1 MNQIKMALCVVDV
14 NKAAGLVTVHSPS
27 GSTAVLYPMHLTIA
41 LAARI
46 AEAGRGAGAA
56 KVGANCVFPMIFTYA
71 EMAAL
76 KLAELRTLED
86 NALASTFDVDIDSEI
101 AAERRV
107 NCE

>member
-14 NKAAGLVTVHSPS
+14 NKTTGLVTVHSPS

-46 AEAGRGAGAA
+46 ADAGRSAGAA
-56 KVGANCVFPMIFTYA
+56 RVGASCVVPMIFTYA

-76 KLAELRTLED
+76 KLAELRTIED
-86 NALASTFDVDIDSEI
+86 NALAAAFEGNPYWDID
-101 AAERRV
+101 AERRAS
-107 NCE
+107 CE

>member
-1 MNQIKMALCVVDV
+1 MNQIKMALCVVEV

-27 GSTAVLYPMHLTIA
+27 GSTAVLYPMHLTLA

-46 AEAGRGAGAA
+46 AEAGRSAGAA
-56 KVGANCVFPMIFTYA
+56 KVGPNCVVPMIFTYA

-76 KLAELRTLED
+76 KLAELRTIED
-86 NALASTFDVDIDSEI
+86 NEI
-101 AAERRV
+101 AAAFDENPYWDIDAERRA